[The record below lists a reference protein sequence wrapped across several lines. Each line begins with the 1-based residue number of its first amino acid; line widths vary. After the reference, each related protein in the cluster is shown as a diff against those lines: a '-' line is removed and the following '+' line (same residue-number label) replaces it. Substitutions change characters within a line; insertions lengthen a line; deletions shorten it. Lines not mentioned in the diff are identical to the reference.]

1 MRHGGSF
8 YPAVRQRAT
17 RHEGAAFYV
26 DEGGHAPLRLHMLRG
41 PQRRS
46 RKSLGQA
53 DPRNLQ
59 FFFKKLLTK
68 RPVLVI
74 VHFAVGL

>member
-1 MRHGGSF
+1 MGGSF
-8 YPAVRQRAT
+8 YPAVLQRAA
-17 RHEGAAFYV
+17 RREGAAFHV
-26 DEGGHAPLRLHMLRG
+26 DEVGHAPLRLHLLRG

-53 DPRNLQ
+53 DSRNLH